1 MKSLICKRLL
11 KGIAIAAIVPAALA
25 IAPARAG
32 YGQIALPV
40 RDKPVDF
47 ELPDLDGKPMRL
59 SQFRGHPV
67 IVDFWATW
75 CPPCRKQI
83 PELNQLYSRFH
94 KTRGLVI
101 IGVACDTIQ
110 GDGIREV
117 APFVRKFKII
127 YPILLASEPVVNT
140 LGVEAIP
147 TTLFIAPDGRLV
159 QKVMGAGK
167 PGELSESAEA
177 LMKAS
182 GGGGGGAAPAPSDD
196 NAVEI

>member
-1 MKSLICKRLL
+1 MKSLICKRML

-32 YGQIALPV
+32 YAQIALPV

-117 APFVRKFKII
+117 APFVRKFRII

>member
-32 YGQIALPV
+32 SAQIALPV

-117 APFVRKFKII
+117 APFVRKFRII

>member
-117 APFVRKFKII
+117 APFVRKFRII

>member
-1 MKSLICKRLL
+1 MKSSICKRLL

-25 IAPARAG
+25 IAPAPAG
-32 YGQIALPV
+32 YAQIALPV

-182 GGGGGGAAPAPSDD
+182 GAGGGAAPAPSDD